1 MVSFSPNSPKY
12 YQIYEKLLEKI
23 QSGKYKEND
32 RFPSDTEL
40 VKKFDVSRG
49 TVREAVKMLI
59 NQGYLVRE
67 QGKGTFVTYKKIE
80 QTSDQLIGFSE
91 LMKRNNIKPDAKLLH
106 KEIITPPEELKNRM
120 HLSDE
125 NNDKVVH
132 IIRVRYG
139 DSLPLIIERSYFNY
153 RLFNPI
159 YDKDLANNSIFKLL
173 YDHTDIRL
181 GNAVQH
187 IEAIIAKETEHE
199 MLNIPIGTPLLLLK
213 RLIQTSDGEYF
224 QYSEDVYRS
233 DRISFT
239 TQTMSYDR
247 THNEAGLPI
256 DISDQ
261 RIS

>member
-1 MVSFSPNSPKY
+1 MISFSPNSPKY

-23 QSGKYKEND
+23 QSGEYEEND

-40 VKKFDVSRG
+40 VNKFDVSRG

-106 KEIITPPEELKNRM
+106 KEIITPPEELKERM
-120 HLSDE
+120 HLSED
-125 NNDKVVH
+125 DKVVH

-139 DSLPLIIERSYFNY
+139 DDLPLIIERSYFNY
-153 RLFNPI
+153 RLFKPI
-159 YDKDLANNSIFKLL
+159 YEKDLEGNSIFKLL

-181 GNAVQH
+181 GEAVQH
-187 IEAIIAKETEHE
+187 IEAINAGEAEHN

-213 RLIQTSDGEYF
+213 RLIQTSEGEYF

-239 TQTMSYDR
+239 TKTMSYER
-247 THNEAGLPI
+247 THTEAGLPI
-256 DISDQ
+256 DIADQ

>member
-1 MVSFSPNSPKY
+1 MISFSPNSPKY
-12 YQIYEKLLEKI
+12 YQIYKKLLKKI
-23 QSGKYKEND
+23 QSGKYEEND

-40 VKKFDVSRG
+40 VNQFDVSRG

-67 QGKGTFVTYKKIE
+67 QGKGTFVTYKKIK

-106 KEIITPPEELKNRM
+106 KEVITPPEELKDRM
-120 HLSDE
+120 HLSDD
-125 NNDKVVH
+125 DKVVH

-139 DSLPLIIERSYFNY
+139 DNLPLIIERSYFNY
-153 RLFNPI
+153 RLFKPI
-159 YDKDLANNSIFKLL
+159 SDKDLEENSIFKLL

-181 GNAVQH
+181 GEAVQH
-187 IEAIIAKETEHE
+187 IEAINAGETEHD

-213 RLIQTSDGEYF
+213 RLIQTRKGEYF

-239 TQTMSYDR
+239 TKTTSYDR
-247 THNEAGLPI
+247 THTETGLPI
-256 DISDQ
+256 DIPDQ